1 MKKTYYCYNR
11 SNNKLANHTILNP
24 NVKLVRDSFGNAQ
37 HDFADDNMRPEF
49 QFTNWV
55 FEAETKEEVE
65 FMDCYVAGKP
75 YKLKNGRMFEPWLAA
90 VYFKAEQIKEDE
102 TKQNTV
108 IKNVDRI
115 VIPEESAKLMSLD
128 ALRGMFDKMNLTLPD
143 ENKTKAEL
151 IEILREN
158 KHII

>member
-1 MKKTYYCYNR
+1 
-11 SNNKLANHTILNP
+11 
-24 NVKLVRDSFGNAQ
+24 
-37 HDFADDNMRPEF
+37 
-49 QFTNWV
+49 
-55 FEAETKEEVE
+55 
-65 FMDCYVAGKP
+65 MDCYVAGKP

-102 TKQNTV
+102 TKQNTI

-151 IEILREN
+151 IEIMRDN